1 MLLTGRQLLGELDR
15 GCLVDVHNGQ
25 FAGRR
30 SSGVHVEIEAVAPGV
45 CRAGA
50 IKAGLTGPGSSCG
63 DDDVDDVSEAN
74 EGGSKEDEEKGEV
87 AIPNTAPVL
96 QNHDPRGSGS
106 DLRFRF
112 AQPAEPGA
120 QVRFG
125 SARSMNPNLNI
136 WSGSGANP
144 VHRVREPDRG
154 QSIRESALQ

>member
-45 CRAGA
+45 CHAGA

-87 AIPNTAPVL
+87 AIPNMAPVS

-112 AQPAEPGA
+112 GAEPKPYLW
-120 QVRFG
+120 VRSSQIHEPEPEPWVWFG
-125 SARSMNPNLNI
+125 SKPGPKGLRTGPGLS
-136 WSGSGANP
+136 
-144 VHRVREPDRG
+144 R
-154 QSIRESALQ
+154 